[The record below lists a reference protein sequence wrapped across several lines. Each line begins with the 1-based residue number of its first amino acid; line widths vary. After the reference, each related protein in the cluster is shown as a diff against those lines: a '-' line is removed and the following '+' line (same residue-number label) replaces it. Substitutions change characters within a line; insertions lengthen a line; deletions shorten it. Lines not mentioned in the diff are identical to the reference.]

1 MRTEPFFI
9 PYTKINSKWIKN
21 LSVRP
26 KAIKLLAEN
35 TARTLSDKNQ
45 NSNFLLNLSPKA
57 KEIKTKIKTSG
68 A

>member
-1 MRTEPFFI
+1 MRTELFLI
-9 PYTKINSKWIKN
+9 PYTKINSKWIRN

-35 TARTLSDKNQ
+35 TVRTLSGKNW

-57 KEIKTKIKTSG
+57 KEMKTKIKASG